1 MLLFAMIFATSAK
14 ATSYISDVILLGNT
28 DGNAI
33 DALVSQYENQGW
45 TKISRDLNDG
55 AGGDYIYLMYKK
67 QSTNGQNYDFITD
80 FYIKTGSSAP
90 EQLTYN
96 GRTYYRTPCDGR
108 QHFKNQHGDLNSGT
122 GESTESIHLYYTRDY
137 FSNNQVVT
145 DIDFSITQKS
155 GAVGANGGSS
165 GYDLNDGAGGLYIY
179 MHVTWGTAKPEL
191 LGSGTPDDAY
201 QINNDNDWKLL
212 VKYANEDK
220 TTEKFFYQG
229 GTITVKEPVGSKDH
243 PFRGCYYGDNQLMKV
258 DITSDKDGAAPFC
271 YVQNALIKNL
281 NVTGQVSYVGNNNA
295 HASGL
300 VGICQEANYVLNC
313 NVSTNVQGGGKY
325 CGGIVGHGGA
335 KKLTIENC
343 VYDGILSGYKV
354 AAGLMGWSDGI
365 KLYMY
370 NCLMAGNL
378 INGESGKCHPIACT
392 YAVTPATG
400 KAFETYYLNTIVP
413 NCDAGNIVAGA
424 KGRPVSATSVENS
437 WDEYLLAVNGK
448 GYYGAHNDGPKQLP
462 YSFGF
467 EQIPCG
473 WSMVNAYNQGGVV
486 SGLAATNYC
495 NGKYGLMFA
504 TSSMDQYLIS
514 PELKCYEKAH
524 IYLDYFTD
532 NQTATMQ
539 IGISTTT
546 KDLDAFQWSNPFTAK
561 ADYLTTCEYKPTG
574 KIKYVAIKCV
584 AGSAPLYLDN
594 FYIED
599 EGLCTPFDLN
609 VSDITDTSAQLQWDG
624 NADSY
629 NIRYRPYSFK
639 ATFEDGATGW
649 SGYVGGGNEYTTW
662 TIRNWTQ
669 LTGNRWHGHSG
680 NMVAIAGSVDWSK
693 QPVVP
698 YNVDTWLITPQI
710 PLGKT
715 LTYWMFEQGE
725 VRDYYEVLVS
735 TTTKDQNAFQKVA
748 DSDYGDPAYYASGTW
763 QPITVDLSEYQGQTG
778 WIAFRLKDE
787 GKNYM
792 VIDDIAITDH
802 DWTTITVSDLSQA
815 LSNLAPGTVYDVQVQ
830 GVKGGDTSPWSDV
843 ISFTTLGGGGG
854 DPNGIR
860 IITHERTTL
869 GGAWFDLLGRK
880 QADKPSKPGLYIN
893 NGKKIYMK

>member
-1 MLLFAMIFATSAK
+1 MIFATSAK
-14 ATSYISDVILLGNT
+14 ATSYISDVILLGDT
-28 DGNAI
+28 DGDAI

-90 EQLTYN
+90 NQLTHG
-96 GRTYYRTPCDGR
+96 GRTYYLVDYDGR
-108 QHFKNQHGDLNSGT
+108 QHFKNQKGDLNSGT
-122 GESTESIHLYYTRDY
+122 GESTQSIHLYYTRDY

-145 DIDFSITQKS
+145 GIDFSITDYK

-165 GYDLNDGAGGLYIY
+165 GYDLNDTAGGLYIY

-220 TTEKFFYQG
+220 TTEKFFYQS
-229 GTITVKEPVGSKDH
+229 GTITVREPVGSQDH

-271 YVQNALIKNL
+271 YVQNAMIRNL
-281 NVTGQVSYVGNNNA
+281 NVTGQVTYVGNNNA

-300 VGICQEANYVLNC
+300 VGICQETNYVLNC

-378 INGESGKCHPIACT
+378 INGESGKSHPIACT

-400 KAFETYYLNTIVP
+400 QAFEAFYLNSIVA
-413 NCDAGNIVAGA
+413 NCDAGNVVPGFQGEPISATRVDGSWDDTYLAANGKTYYAAHINGA
-424 KGRPVSATSVENS
+424 KR
-437 WDEYLLAVNGK
+437 
-448 GYYGAHNDGPKQLP
+448 LP

-467 EQIPCG
+467 EQMAGG
-473 WSMVNAYNQGGVV
+473 WTVVNGGG
-486 SGLAATNYC
+486 STGFATNSKC
-495 NGKYGLMFA
+495 YGQHCFLFA
-504 TSSMDQYLIS
+504 TSSEDQVIIS
-514 PELKCYEKAH
+514 PELKCFESSN
-524 IYLDYFTD
+524 INLDYFTD
-532 NQTATMQ
+532 NQNVKIQ
-539 IGISTTT
+539 IGVSTTT
-546 KDLDAFQWSNPFTAK
+546 NNLEAFQWTNVFSTE
-561 ADYLTTCEYKPTG
+561 ADKLKTCEYKATG
-574 KIKYVAIKCV
+574 PVKYVAIKCL
-584 AGSAPLYLDN
+584 AGSAPLYIDN
-594 FYIED
+594 FYVED
-599 EGLCTPFDLN
+599 LGLCTPFDLS
-609 VSDITDTSAQLQWDG
+609 VSDVTDNGAQLQWDG

-629 NIRYRPYSFK
+629 NIRYRAYNLK
-639 ATFEDGATGW
+639 VDFENGAPGWTVQSNGGNQYTGW
-649 SGYVGGGNEYTTW
+649 NIW
-662 TIRNWTQ
+662 NWSQ
-669 LTGNRWHGHSG
+669 LTSNQWHGHSG
-680 NMVAIAGSVDWSK
+680 NMVAIAGSVDWTT
-693 QPVVP
+693 QARTP
-698 YNVDTWLITPQI
+698 YNVETWLFSPQI
-710 PLGKT
+710 ALGKT
-715 LTYWMFEQGE
+715 LTYWIFEQGE

-763 QPITVDLSEYQGQTG
+763 QPITVDLSEYEGQTG

-802 DWTTITVSDLSQA
+802 DWLTVSTTNLTQA

-830 GVKGGDTSPWSDV
+830 GVKGGETSPWSDV
-843 ISFTTLGGGGG
+843 ISFTTLGCGG

-860 IITHERTTL
+860 IITHERATL